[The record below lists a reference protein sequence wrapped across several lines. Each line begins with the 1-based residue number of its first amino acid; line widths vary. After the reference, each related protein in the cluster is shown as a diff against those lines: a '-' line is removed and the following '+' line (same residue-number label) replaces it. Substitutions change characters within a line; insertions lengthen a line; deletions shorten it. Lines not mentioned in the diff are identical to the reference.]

1 MHMVKYNSEKG
12 IEFTSHNITKDFNIN
27 NHILSSAIASGM
39 VAKNG
44 NGYKFL
50 KPITRENI
58 IGIIAENT
66 RYQKEQSEKSVS
78 KKANQKQQ
86 PQIQFEQ
93 PKREPIEIYEE
104 LPPMVTLANK
114 IDALST
120 TVRNIERMLINL
132 GCK

>member
-1 MHMVKYNSEKG
+1 M
-12 IEFTSHNITKDFNIN
+12 
-27 NHILSSAIASGM
+27 
-39 VAKNG
+39 
-44 NGYKFL
+44 
-50 KPITRENI
+50 R
-58 IGIIAENT
+58 
-66 RYQKEQSEKSVS
+66 KSVAA